1 MIALRSLLFNV
12 LFSVWTAIVL
22 IACLPMLM
30 PASATIRAGRVWA
43 KVSLAMLAAI
53 CGLRHEI
60 RGLANLPSGP
70 CMIASKH
77 QSAWDTL
84 IFPLLVD
91 GPAYVY
97 KRELRWIPLFGWYL
111 TRAGCIPIDRAGG
124 PKALRHMI
132 EHARASLA
140 LGHKVI
146 IFPEGTRVAPGD
158 HRPYHPGVAA
168 LYGQLAVPVAPVA
181 VNSGLYWGRRSFRK
195 RPGTIILE
203 ILPPIAPGMRR
214 REFAAELER
223 RIETASDALLAE
235 ARRTVDKTVGTSTA
249 R

>member
-1 MIALRSLLFNV
+1 MTAIRSFVFNSLF
-12 LFSVWTAIVL
+12 LIWTAIVL

-30 PASATIRAGRVWA
+30 PAAATIRAGRVWA

-70 CMIASKH
+70 FIIASKH

-91 GPAYVY
+91 GPGYIY
-97 KRELRWIPLFGWYL
+97 KRELRRIPLFGWYL
-111 TRAGCIPIDRAGG
+111 TRSGCIPIDRAGG
-124 PKALRHMI
+124 PKALRQMI
-132 EHARASLA
+132 EHARRSLA
-140 LGHKVI
+140 EGRTII

-168 LYGQLAVPVAPVA
+168 LYGQLGIPVVPVAL
-181 VNSGLYWGRRSFRK
+181 NSGLYWGRRAFAK
-195 RPGTIILE
+195 RPGRIIVEL
-203 ILPPIAPGMRR
+203 LPPIAPGMPR
-214 REFAAELER
+214 REFAGELKR
-223 RIETASDALLAE
+223 RIEEATGRLSAE
-235 ARRTVDKTVGTSTA
+235 AQRPCG
-249 R
+249 